1 MTIKQVFRLV
11 YTLFFVFLTIIVTIL
26 FLIYANQLD
35 IEENAGLTAS
45 QDRDLLQ
52 ANLYIKLLAGVLALL
67 VVLLI
72 LLYRVVN
79 DRIARPVGALL
90 EHTKRVQNDQTRMTD
105 QIIEVSIGNLDA
117 DFKTE
122 TPPLILKHADEFK
135 ELATAHNAMI
145 ENLGMTGMAIGSI
158 VVGMKTARDKLSD
171 VNRWLEKTV
180 EERTR
185 DLRQAHAELEKAHQD
200 LKSLDKAKSDFLRM
214 VSHEIRTPLNGIQ
227 GFTYLMKDMPQA
239 PEVAAIFDLLELSV
253 KRLERFSMVALL
265 ITELEAG
272 NKSIHRDHISPE
284 ELITP
289 ILVSLD
295 EKIKAKTLHIKIE
308 GDMIHALITG
318 DKRMLPMCVDSILDN
333 AIHYSEPGGEITIR
347 SEIRDG
353 ILSLSFMDRG
363 CGFSTAVMQN
373 LFRIFTP
380 GEEHIDENVGL
391 DLALAKMIME
401 AHGGAI
407 QATNNP
413 DGGACVALKFAI

>member
-1 MTIKQVFRLV
+1 MTIKQVFRSV
-11 YTLFFVFLTIIVTIL
+11 YALFFVFLTIIVSIL
-26 FLIYANQLD
+26 VMIYANQLE
-35 IEENAGLTAS
+35 IEENAVLTAL

-52 ANLYIKLLAGVLALL
+52 ANFYIKLLAGVLALL
-67 VVLLI
+67 VVLMI
-72 LLYRVVN
+72 LLYRIVN
-79 DRIARPVGALL
+79 DRIARPVGELL
-90 EHTKRVQNDQTRMTD
+90 EHTKRVQNDQTRLTD
-105 QIIEVSIGNLDA
+105 QIIEVSMGNLDA

-122 TPPLILKHADEFK
+122 TPPLNLKHADEFK

-171 VNRWLEKTV
+171 VNKWLEKRV
-180 EERTR
+180 EERTA
-185 DLRQAHAELEKAHQD
+185 DLKQAHAELEKAHQD
-200 LKSLDKAKSDFLRM
+200 LRSLDKAKSDFLRM

-227 GFTYLMKDMPQA
+227 GFTYLMRDMPQA

-272 NKSIHRDHISPE
+272 NKSIHRDHLSTM

-289 ILVSLD
+289 VIASLD
-295 EKIKAKTLHIKIE
+295 EKIRAKGVRLVFE
-308 GDMIHALITG
+308 GDLDRVLITG

-333 AIHYSEPGGEITIR
+333 AIHYSEPGGEVTIR

-353 ILSLSFMDRG
+353 ILSLSFIDRG
-363 CGFSTAVMQN
+363 CGFSAEVMQN
-373 LFRIFTP
+373 LFKTFTP

-407 QATNNP
+407 QVSNNP
-413 DGGACVALKFAI
+413 DGGACVTLKFAI